1 MKTLTPYP
9 TVVGDID
16 VTIEKVALDGR
27 DLSYSMIS
35 RNEHVVALHEVERA
49 EWEEARIDLRVS
61 LPEREIGTGPWTDV
75 SCVAVLTEAATNARL
90 ARPLRKRA
98 DGAWVGSVP
107 VSRTLHR
114 ACASLMVSVVAT
126 VGRVAGRVIG
136 TADPVWVIDLTARTP
151 ERKKQLNIVEIDFG
165 NATEEWLA
173 RFKESPWLV
182 ETSGEMP
189 TVYLNTGFEGLAA
202 LLNGAGSEMERG
214 ARGLVVSQIAD
225 EAWTAMFH
233 AAVSDLEIDDD
244 GTPQIPSGW
253 RESVL
258 RQMLPDVMPG
268 VSLADALLEVHE
280 RRTDDQGW
288 SELQTNIHHA
298 AAKRARIPK
307 HVRTAVRALDR
318 VEDSD
323 R

>member
-1 MKTLTPYP
+1 M
-9 TVVGDID
+9 
-16 VTIEKVALDGR
+16 
-27 DLSYSMIS
+27 
-35 RNEHVVALHEVERA
+35 
-49 EWEEARIDLRVS
+49 
-61 LPEREIGTGPWTDV
+61 
-75 SCVAVLTEAATNARL
+75 
-90 ARPLRKRA
+90 
-98 DGAWVGSVP
+98 
-107 VSRTLHR
+107 
-114 ACASLMVSVVAT
+114 
-126 VGRVAGRVIG
+126 IG

>member
-1 MKTLTPYP
+1 MRTLMPYP

-16 VTIEKVALDGR
+16 VTIGKVALDGR

-35 RNEHVVALHEVERA
+35 RTEHVVALHEIERA
-49 EWEEARIDLRVS
+49 EWEEARIDVRVS
-61 LPEREIGTGPWTDV
+61 LPEREIETGPWTDV
-75 SCVAVLTEAATNARL
+75 GCVAVLTEGATNTRL
-90 ARPLRKRA
+90 ARPLRKKP
-98 DGAWVGSVP
+98 DGTWVGSVP
-107 VSRTLHR
+107 VSSRLYR
-114 ACASLMVSVVAT
+114 ARASLVVSVVAT
-126 VGRVAGRVIG
+126 VGGVAGRVIG
-136 TADPVWVIDLTARTP
+136 TADTVWMIDLTARAP
-151 ERKKQLNIVEIDFG
+151 ERKKELNIVEIDFRDG
-165 NATEEWLA
+165 TEEWLV
-173 RFKESPWLV
+173 RFRDSPWLV

-189 TVYLNTGFEGLAA
+189 TVYLNTGFEGLAP
-202 LLNGAGSEMERG
+202 LLNSAGNEMERG

-253 RESVL
+253 RETVL
-258 RQMLPDVMPG
+258 RHMLPDVMPG
-268 VSLADALLEVHE
+268 ASLADALLEVHE

-288 SELQTNIHHA
+288 SELQTYIHHA

-318 VEDSD
+318 AEVTD